1 MSLYHLPRTST
12 SSLSDP
18 FSNPSTMVASKA
30 ICSSVQRQADVT
42 VTEVAKNPP
51 ILRQSVEDSVLVTY
65 SYNSSRQDFVQL
77 RGDQEVFQPLSFDE
91 STQKL
96 NQDEY

>member
-1 MSLYHLPRTST
+1 
-12 SSLSDP
+12 
-18 FSNPSTMVASKA
+18 MVASKA

-51 ILRQSVEDSVLVTY
+51 ILRQSVENSVLVTY
-65 SYNSSRQDFVQL
+65 SSNSSRQDFVQL
-77 RGDQEVFQPLSFDE
+77 RGDQEVFHPLSFDE

-96 NQDEY
+96 NQAEH